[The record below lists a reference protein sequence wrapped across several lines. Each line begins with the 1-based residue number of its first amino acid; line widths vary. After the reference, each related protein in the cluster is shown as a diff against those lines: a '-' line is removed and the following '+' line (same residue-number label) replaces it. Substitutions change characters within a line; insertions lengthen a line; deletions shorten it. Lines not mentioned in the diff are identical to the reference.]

1 MAEGL
6 SADEALTLTD
16 DDLLERLGGLPDEN
30 LHCATLAVGTLYDT
44 IKHVRDRMGP
54 TS

>member
-1 MAEGL
+1 MM
-6 SADEALTLTD
+6 TY
-16 DDLLERLGGLPDEN
+16 LLEEQGGLLDEN
-30 LHCATLAVGTLYDT
+30 LHCATLAVGTLYDA